1 MTRAPTFDDIFAVM
15 SAASLGETTA
25 RVALPEEPDLA
36 HTPTR
41 FAVALNVL
49 LHDLDYRVKQRE
61 KAEERLYQAQ
71 KMEAIGKLAGGVA
84 HDFNNLLSVILG
96 YADLLLVDVSPAL
109 PIHADLLEIRHAG
122 ERARELTQQLLA
134 FGRRQM
140 LEPRVLDLDAVL
152 RGMQK
157 MLARLVGEGVEL
169 ELELGASLGKV
180 NADPGQLELVMMNLV
195 INARDAMPKGGKL
208 AIATANAELDERY
221 ALEHPEVIA
230 GSYVRVAVTD
240 SGAGMTPAVRE
251 RIFEP
256 FFTTKEQGRGTG
268 LGLSTVFGI
277 VRQSGGHIAVSSELG
292 KGTTF
297 ELYLPRVL
305 ELPLEPQTVPPS
317 PHSGPPGSETVLLV
331 EDDAQVRALAR
342 IVLERGGYRV
352 LDAAGPHEALA
363 LAEAYPHTIHLLLT
377 DVVMPRMDGRTCAE
391 LMKPRRPR
399 TRVLFMSGHA
409 ESAIVR
415 DGVLEAGIA
424 LLPKPFTP
432 DALLQAVRAALD
444 GG

>member
-1 MTRAPTFDDIFAVM
+1 MTRAPTFEDIFAVM
-15 SAASLGETTA
+15 SAASLGDATA
-25 RVALPEEPDLA
+25 RVALPDEPDLE

-49 LHDLDYRVKQRE
+49 LHDLDYRVNQRE
-61 KAEERLYQAQ
+61 RAEERLYQAQ

-96 YADLLLVDVSPAL
+96 YADLLLTDLNPAL
-109 PIHADLLEIRHAG
+109 PMYSDLVEIRRAG

-140 LEPRVLDLDAVL
+140 LEPRVLDLEDVL

-157 MLARLVGEGVEL
+157 MLVRLLGEGVEL
-169 ELELGASLGKV
+169 VLEPGANLGKI

-195 INARDAMPKGGKL
+195 INARDAMPKGGRL
-208 AIATANAELDERY
+208 AIATENAELDERY

-230 GSYVRVAVTD
+230 GSYVRVVVTD
-240 SGAGMTPAVRE
+240 TGAGMTPAVRA

-277 VRQSGGHIAVSSELG
+277 VRQSGGHIAVFSEPGL
-292 KGTTF
+292 GTTF
-297 ELYLPRVL
+297 NLYLPRVS
-305 ELPLEPQTVPPS
+305 EHQPEPETIPPS
-317 PHSGPPGSETVLLV
+317 PHSSPPGSETVLLV
-331 EDDAQVRALAR
+331 EDEAQVRALAR
-342 IVLERGGYRV
+342 VVLERQGYHV
-352 LDAAGPHEALA
+352 LEAPGPHEALA
-363 LAEAYPHTIHLLLT
+363 LSEAYPHTIHLLLT
-377 DVVMPRMDGRTCAE
+377 DVVMPKMDGRTLAD
-391 LMKPRRPR
+391 LLKPRRPR

-415 DGVLEAGIA
+415 DGVLEPGIT

-432 DALLQAVRAALD
+432 DALLAAVRALLD
-444 GG
+444 AR